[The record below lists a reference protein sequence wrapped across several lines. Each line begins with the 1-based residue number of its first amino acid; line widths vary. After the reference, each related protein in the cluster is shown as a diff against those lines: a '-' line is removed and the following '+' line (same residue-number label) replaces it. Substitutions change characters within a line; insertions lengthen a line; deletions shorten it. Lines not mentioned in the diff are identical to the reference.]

1 MSRSR
6 EEIELSLSEA
16 MNIPVLQQQFFCN
29 KLTDIFHEL
38 SSSHILYLLENIE
51 QNIYDICSKEPSQNT
66 SKLEYLLENITDFV
80 FNICY
85 SKKIYI
91 SH

>member
-16 MNIPVLQQQFFCN
+16 MNIPVLQQLFCD
-29 KLTDIFHEL
+29 KLTHIFHDL
-38 SSSHILYLLENIE
+38 SYSHILYLLNNIE

-66 SKLEYLLENITDFV
+66 SKFEYILENITDFV

-85 SKKIYI
+85 SKNIYI